1 MRHLKWYYLIVLGLS
16 ILPLISIFTI
26 PQFPHVHDGIVHLAR
41 MGAYFKALQ
50 DFQIPVRWAGDLNYG
65 YGMPL
70 FNFIYHVPYLLSS
83 LFISLGFGLVGT
95 FKIVLSLSFLL
106 SGAFMFAFAKAFF
119 KDDKK
124 ALLVAVF
131 YQFAPFRFI
140 EMFVRG
146 SLGEVYTYAFFPAVL
161 FGLTLLFRKISI
173 RHVVIT
179 AFATAL
185 LILSHNALSLTF
197 FGICILFIL
206 FFAKSRKNIVL
217 ALTSLFLGLMLSS
230 FYWVPAIFEHKYTY
244 GDLFM
249 KDVFRFHFPPIQN
262 FFIPN
267 FTNAKF
273 LQTGGI
279 SVHIGLFH
287 SIALL
292 LSVIMLL
299 SVRKLNNR
307 HSGDLERSVEDSR
320 ISYRGWRFWASQN
333 DGKMILFCLLVF
345 LTAIFFMSS
354 LSIFIWERVSFLRQ
368 FQFSWRFLGVVIF
381 ATSLMSLSFFYIN
394 IFKKK
399 WVFITLITL
408 VVCSTLYYW
417 RPPLGFET
425 IDEKYYWKYPLNT
438 TYFGETDVIWSAGGK
453 SSYPKQRVE
462 VIGGKAIIKNFKKK
476 SNLHTFLVDAQ
487 SKAQLVDHTQ
497 YFPGW
502 RVMVDN
508 KEVKIEFQDPNNRGE
523 ITFWVPKGRHFVEIK
538 FKESQIRLFSD
549 VLSIATL
556 IGIFVVIVARKILIK

>member
-1 MRHLKWYYLIVLGLS
+1 MRHFKWYYLIVLSLS
-16 ILPLISIFTI
+16 ILPLISIFSTS
-26 PQFPHVHDGIVHLAR
+26 QFPHVHDGIVHLAR

-161 FGLTLLFRKISI
+161 FGLTLLFRKVSI
-173 RHVVIT
+173 PNVVIT

-197 FGICILFIL
+197 FGICVLFIL

-249 KDVFRFHFPPIQN
+249 KDLFRSHFPPIQN

-267 FTNAKF
+267 FTNTEA

-279 SVHIGLFH
+279 SVQFGLFH
-287 SIALL
+287 VIAIILGFFVLL
-292 LSVIMLL
+292 KKKTEIKNKQIVIFSL
-299 SVRKLNNR
+299 
-307 HSGDLERSVEDSR
+307 
-320 ISYRGWRFWASQN
+320 
-333 DGKMILFCLLVF
+333 ILI
-345 LTAIFFMSS
+345 ASS
-354 LSIFIWERVSFLRQ
+354 LFIMSNFSLFLWEKISFLRQ

-381 ATSLMSLSFFYIN
+381 ATSLMSLSFFYTN

-425 IDEKYYWKYPLNT
+425 IDEKYYWNYPLDT
-438 TYFGETDVIWSAGGK
+438 TYYGETDVIWSAGGA

-462 VIGGKAIIKNFKKK
+462 VIGGKAVIKNFKKK

-487 SKAQLVDHTQ
+487 NEAQLVDHTQ

-523 ITFWVPKGRHFVEIK
+523 ITFWVPEGKHFVKVLFE
-538 FKESQIRLFSD
+538 ETPIRLIAD
-549 VLSIATL
+549 ILSITTL
-556 IGIFVVIVARKILIK
+556 LGMLSALVLRNKFAK

>member
-70 FNFIYHVPYLLSS
+70 FNFIYHVPYLLSA
-83 LFISLGFGLVGT
+83 LFIFLGFGLVFT

-106 SGAFMFAFAKAFF
+106 SGVFMFAFAKEFF
-119 KDDKK
+119 NPSAHSGLSPSGSKTDGDKK
-124 ALLVAVF
+124 AFIVTVF

-173 RHVVIT
+173 LHVVIT

-197 FGICILFIL
+197 FGICVLFIL

-249 KDVFRFHFPPIQN
+249 KDLFRYHFPPIQN

-267 FTNAKF
+267 FTNTEA

-279 SVHIGLFH
+279 SVQFGLFH
-287 SIALL
+287 VLAIILGFFVLLKKKTEIKNKQIVIFSLILIA
-292 LSVIMLL
+292 
-299 SVRKLNNR
+299 
-307 HSGDLERSVEDSR
+307 
-320 ISYRGWRFWASQN
+320 
-333 DGKMILFCLLVF
+333 
-345 LTAIFFMSS
+345 SS
-354 LSIFIWERVSFLRQ
+354 LFIMSNFSLFLWEKISFLRQ